1 MAALTDAEIERARR
15 DRARVED
22 NYNIPNNGRVD
33 RRVDRRV
40 DGSTIVQ
47 DIDTELKPINKLE
60 MKVVREVTQTQEL
73 RSVVVGGQTKYYWVP
88 VLRETTTTTYE

>member
-1 MAALTDAEIERARR
+1 MSALTDAEIERARR

-22 NYNIPNNGRVD
+22 NYNIPNNG
-33 RRVDRRV
+33 RVDRRV

-73 RSVVVGGQTKYYWVP
+73 RKVVVGGQTKYYWVP